1 MKKKKTPKNQTFG
14 QNLPKGNNKKK
25 YDEYDEHMWFR

>member
-14 QNLPKGNNKKK
+14 QNLPKGKKK
-25 YDEYDEHMWFR
+25 KKYDEHMWFR